1 MYVGICVCVCV
12 CNYPGFLKVR
22 SELELVPGPKYF
34 SSFRKQKN
42 TSVSFGPKKV
52 LRKTRTI
59 RPTGGTK
66 FNVPS
71 MLLRK
76 KKHGY
81 SRGSYEALRQNTVP
95 RYVYVC
101 AACVSAF
108 DGGYAYSK
116 SSVCAYASF
125 TLPTLVHFSV
135 RGVLKER
142 KEKRE
147 HEDHEAPEPSKNK
160 KSTKKPLRVGSM
172 AQVYIKPKAVR

>member
-52 LRKTRTI
+52 LRKTR
-59 RPTGGTK
+59 
-66 FNVPS
+66 
-71 MLLRK
+71 
-76 KKHGY
+76 
-81 SRGSYEALRQNTVP
+81 